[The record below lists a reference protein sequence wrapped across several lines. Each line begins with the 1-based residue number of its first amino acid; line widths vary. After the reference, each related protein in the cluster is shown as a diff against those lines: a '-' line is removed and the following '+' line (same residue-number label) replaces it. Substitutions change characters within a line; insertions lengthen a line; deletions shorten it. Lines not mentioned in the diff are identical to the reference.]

1 MQLLRELKD
10 LALGNAAQQPD
21 QDQIVLDTQ
30 KVKEIFMK
38 NGFSGYENLGEIE
51 NINKELQSNNGS
63 PSLIKYPTT
72 LSSVPK

>member
-1 MQLLRELKD
+1 
-10 LALGNAAQQPD
+10 
-21 QDQIVLDTQ
+21 
-30 KVKEIFMK
+30 MK

-72 LSSVPK
+72 LSSVPKQSLQASKSHIQDETS